1 MLFLL
6 LSCKNSP
13 KKKEV
18 DIKRII
24 ADLID
29 GKEDFE
35 TSETYINNEFIV
47 FKESIK
53 IKLDDN
59 QKIIIDLKSK
69 MISKK
74 KVNSID
80 ETEINKLEKRN
91 TELMLKVENYD
102 VISEQELSVF
112 KIESY
117 NELDDLEKLISSMV
131 NRKIKN

>member
-1 MLFLL
+1 LLFLL